1 MSFIA
6 NCRGP
11 QVSNEVKRLVE
22 GKHYAHR
29 GIIEAARKLAKEL
42 DNLAEND
49 DDAIAASDYTSTE
62 GHKGTV

>member
-1 MSFIA
+1 
-6 NCRGP
+6 
-11 QVSNEVKRLVE
+11 VKRLLE

-29 GIIEAARKLAKEL
+29 GIIEAARKLSKEI

-49 DDAIAASDYTSTE
+49 DDAISASNVASSE